1 MEKHTHMPS
10 RRQNLRIKRLIF
22 CKCLTCNKMIGCIQF
37 YWMTWEGGKVI
48 RGCLISIT
56 ESFDRGINKI

>member
-22 CKCLTCNKMIGCIQF
+22 CKCLKCKKMIGCIQF

-48 RGCLISIT
+48 RGCHIKHRK
-56 ESFDRGINKI
+56 F